1 MYIVYIDYNWIIGS
15 NLGFFVVENS
25 GKTEFN
31 MINILKWYSGRVSVY
46 VLYMHFW
53 VIPEKC
59 NFCELMYSW
68 GIPRWHSGR
77 VSTCQCR
84 RCKRCGFDPWVGKIS
99 WKRAWQPAPVGQED
113 PLEKEMETHSIIL
126 TWRIPWTEEP
136 GRLQSMGFQRVRH
149 NWAAKHTH
157 YLSLLLFVWGFSSF

>member
-1 MYIVYIDYNWIIGS
+1 MHIVYIDYNWIIGS

-31 MINILKWYSGRVSVY
+31 MINMLKWYSGRVSVY

-77 VSTCQCR
+77 ESTCQCR

-99 WKRAWQPAPVGQED
+99 WKRAWQPAPVFLPGKFHGQRS
-113 PLEKEMETHSIIL
+113 LVGYIVHSVTKSQTRLSEWAQQYIIYSHF
-126 TWRIPWTEEP
+126 TSKGTAVKRSVYFSPDC
-136 GRLQSMGFQRVRH
+136 RVR
-149 NWAAKHTH
+149 
-157 YLSLLLFVWGFSSF
+157 

>member
-77 VSTCQCR
+77 ESTCQCR
-84 RCKRCGFDPWVGKIS
+84 RCKRCGFDPWVGKIP
-99 WKRAWQPAPVGQED
+99 WNRKWQPTLVFLPGKSHEQRSLVGYSPWD
-113 PLEKEMETHSIIL
+113 HKESDTSEHACTLYTIMSCRFLQKSSLAWMIRFWTHALL
-126 TWRIPWTEEP
+126 T
-136 GRLQSMGFQRVRH
+136 GS
-149 NWAAKHTH
+149 
-157 YLSLLLFVWGFSSF
+157 